1 MKDFYEQ
8 LGLNYTEVLD
18 RLGSDAILKSFVVE
32 FLDDGNFEQLRD
44 GLEQKNWEKAF
55 YAVHTLKGICLNLG
69 FSNLYTPSSELTEK
83 LRVGETDE
91 CEVLFARVQA
101 EYEKLVQAIKKITAE
116 D

>member
-1 MKDFYEQ
+1 MRDFYEQ

-18 RLGSDAILKSFVVE
+18 RLESDEIIKSFVVE
-32 FLDDGNFEQLRD
+32 FLKDDNFVKLKE

-55 YAVHTLKGICLNLG
+55 YAVHTIKGICLNLG

-91 CEVLFARVQA
+91 CAVLFARVQA
-101 EYEKLVQAIKKITAE
+101 EYDRLTEAIKRITAE